1 MVVEKRGNKFCT
13 VHCHGADAGKVIAC
27 FDTKEEAMAQ
37 HRAIEASKHAEKIE
51 INLTKLERG
60 LRREKVPVHRKSGI
74 TYEYRRVGR
83 REAPDTTR
91 YTVPPG
97 QEKEKK
103 GDG

>member
-51 INLTKLERG
+51 FNVRSLTN
-60 LRREKVPVHRKSGI
+60 
-74 TYEYRRVGR
+74 
-83 REAPDTTR
+83 
-91 YTVPPG
+91 
-97 QEKEKK
+97 KK
-103 GDG
+103 G